1 MNSVFVVFSKEKTNP
16 FAARVVV
23 GIADTIEAAR
33 RLVELN
39 EDTAL
44 DCVIQEWDIESMQ
57 DLNKKVP
64 WYATLWNGGDTFT
77 VRRTRLSVNPNAKRE
92 NKILTEDYN
101 SHFVLVWANNKEEA
115 IEEARRMISNER
127 SN

>member
-1 MNSVFVVFSKEKTNP
+1 MDKVFVVFSREKSNP

-23 GIADTIEAAR
+23 GITDTIEAAR
-33 RLVELN
+33 RMVELN
-39 EDTAL
+39 EDTSL

-64 WYATLWNGGDTFT
+64 WYVTLWNGGDTFT
-77 VRRTRLSVNPNAKRE
+77 VRRTRLSDNTNAKHE

-101 SHFVLVWANNKEEA
+101 SHFILIWANNKDEA
-115 IEEARRMISNER
+115 IKEARRMLNER